1 LVCKKS
7 VAYRSD
13 AFVFSFL
20 MLEQYL
26 PWFYRSDAFVFSF
39 LMLEQYLPWFRELLE
54 SSIDFR
60 RSLTSINQKNCV
72 GTVLAVNGPRQ
83 YFSIYHAASERVA
96 AHRRLR
102 EVRSQNPS
110 DNTGLRNR
118 HHKPTGGKFLGL
130 EESDSDDEG
139 SNIDAA
145 KLFES
150 DLVRGLGMW
159 LDKLCEGTLKRF
171 KVTEWPSMTASA

>member
-1 LVCKKS
+1 
-7 VAYRSD
+7 
-13 AFVFSFL
+13 
-20 MLEQYL
+20 
-26 PWFYRSDAFVFSF
+26 
-39 LMLEQYLPWFRELLE
+39 MLEQYLPWFRQLLE
-54 SSIDFR
+54 STVDFR

-83 YFSIYHAASERVA
+83 YFSIYHAASEHTA

-102 EVRSQNPS
+102 GVHVEHPS
-110 DNTGLRNR
+110 TDTGLRNR

-130 EESDSDDEG
+130 EESDSSDED
-139 SNIDAA
+139 SSIDAA

-150 DLVRGLGMW
+150 DLVRGLGLW

-171 KVTEWPSMTASA
+171 KVTEWPPMTA

>member
-1 LVCKKS
+1 VLVGNVS
-7 VAYRSD
+7 VAGCRSD
-13 AFVFSFL
+13 AFVFSF
-20 MLEQYL
+20 
-26 PWFYRSDAFVFSF
+26 V
-39 LMLEQYLPWFRELLE
+39 MLEQYLPWFRQLLE
-54 SSIDFR
+54 STIDFR

-83 YFSIYHAASERVA
+83 YFSVYHAASERAVT
-96 AHRRLR
+96 HRRLH
-102 EVRSQNPS
+102 EVHTEQPPS
-110 DNTGLRNR
+110 NTGLRNR

-130 EESDSDDEG
+130 EESDDSDADG
-139 SNIDAA
+139 SSVDAA

-171 KVTEWPSMTASA
+171 KVNEWPPMTAA